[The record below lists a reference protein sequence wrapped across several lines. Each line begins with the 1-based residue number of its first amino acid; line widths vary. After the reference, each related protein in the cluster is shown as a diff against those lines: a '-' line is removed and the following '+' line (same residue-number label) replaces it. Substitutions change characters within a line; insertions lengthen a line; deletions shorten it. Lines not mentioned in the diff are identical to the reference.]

1 MPISKRSGKKGG
13 RYKGSCKGLTDKN
26 DCNKYKNNYIYEC
39 AWDDKKSKCY
49 NTKKLS
55 NPFQQITKNA
65 ISHFI
70 FDVFRSSPYK
80 ERIQKIEL
88 SSLIYEELRAFI
100 RQQVDYIINTLDQIF
115 TEKNVDEQTILKI
128 LRYVPGL
135 KITANHFNAA
145 AFRGI
150 IDNSINEINTQLV
163 LNDYVYVLIQFEIE
177 HILKLLLNDVFKLM
191 LHAKRNTLFPRDI
204 LAAKQ
209 FESEKINVIDPRNK
223 MLSEMVNKK
232 YEKEYKQ
239 IISKRDLLLVL
250 TDRITAQLDIFNS
263 LLISVVLNMAVIQ
276 SGNTR
281 SISEPDMLTAI
292 AYTLKSK
299 MQSNYDGELLTYF
312 LRNLDNTTN
321 IFSIKTSLKLTK
333 EATKLLNTFIEYIN
347 AEVLSS
353 LSMYENFD
361 AFLDSDY
368 DFKALAKTIGFLPVI
383 GKTAD

>member
-1 MPISKRSGKKGG
+1 MAISKRSGKKGG

-26 DCNKYKNNYIYEC
+26 DCDKYKNNFNYVC
-39 AWDDKKSKCY
+39 AWNEKKSKCY
-49 NTKKLS
+49 NSKKLS
-55 NPFQQITKNA
+55 NPFQQLTKNA

-70 FDVFRSSPYK
+70 FNVFKSSPYK

-100 RQQVDYIINTLDQIF
+100 RQQVDYIINALNQIL
-115 TEKNVDEQTILKI
+115 TEKNVDEQNILKI

-135 KITANHFNAA
+135 KITANHLNAA

-209 FESEKINVIDPRNK
+209 FESEKINVLDPRNK

-232 YEKEYKQ
+232 YRKEYRQ
-239 IISKRDLLLVL
+239 IISKRDLPVL

-281 SISEPDMLTAI
+281 SISESDMLTAI
-292 AYTLKSK
+292 AYTLKSNF
-299 MQSNYDGELLTYF
+299 QSNYDGDLLTYF
-312 LRNLDNTTN
+312 LRNSDNTTN

-347 AEVLSS
+347 AELLSNVS
-353 LSMYENFD
+353 VYENFD

-368 DFKALAKTIGFLPVI
+368 DFKALAKTIGFLPR
-383 GKTAD
+383 